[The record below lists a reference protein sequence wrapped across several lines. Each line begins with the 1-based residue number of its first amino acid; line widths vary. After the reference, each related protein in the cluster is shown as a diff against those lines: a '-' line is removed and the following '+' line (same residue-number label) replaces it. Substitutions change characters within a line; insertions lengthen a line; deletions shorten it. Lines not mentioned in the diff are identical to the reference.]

1 MGSIRAPLPV
11 KLIVGMLAGSPQA
24 LDLGMVALAQ
34 TLGPVDYASDDL
46 PFDYTDY
53 YCAELGPHILRRFVA
68 ISDLVDPGRLADIKV
83 QTNGLEDSLRQGG
96 RRTVNLDPG
105 YICGGKLVLATT
117 KDNAHRIYLG
127 QGIYAEVTLIY
138 RGRRFCPLPWTYPDY
153 ASGDYDPILRV
164 IRERY
169 MDLLRASRA
178 AGLLD
183 YQAHV

>member
-1 MGSIRAPLPV
+1 
-11 KLIVGMLAGSPQA
+11 
-24 LDLGMVALAQ
+24 
-34 TLGPVDYASDDL
+34 
-46 PFDYTDY
+46 
-53 YCAELGPHILRRFVA
+53 
-68 ISDLVDPGRLADIKV
+68 
-83 QTNGLEDSLRQGG
+83 
-96 RRTVNLDPG
+96 
-105 YICGGKLVLATT
+105 VLATT

-169 MDLLRASRA
+169 MDQLRASRA

-183 YQAHV
+183 DQAHV